1 MKHVLISRASAMDF
15 RDSPSEAAF
24 RAEAVAF
31 LDAHAPRRFRSY
43 TTEGADMEEVFE
55 EHRAWQKTLAAH
67 GWGAITWPK
76 AYGGRGLGPLE
87 QIVWNEELTKR
98 GAAHSM
104 LAVGIGMAGPTLIAH
119 GTDAQKERY
128 LGPLLRADEVWC
140 QLFSEPGAGSDLASL
155 ATRAVRDGDDWIV
168 TGQKTWCSGAQHA
181 QFGILIARTEPK
193 APKHQGITY
202 FLLDM
207 KTPGIEVRPLVEM
220 TGEARFN
227 EVFLSQ
233 VRVPDS
239 ARLGPVHGGWAIT
252 QTTLLNERMAM
263 SGLSSLLDWDAL
275 RSFVKEQ
282 LGAADPL
289 LRDELARV
297 YVELK
302 SLQLLNARMVTKLGR
317 GQIPTAESSVMK
329 LALARVMTRAAEA
342 AMRAMGPGALA
353 RRGFWQNEF
362 LFAPA
367 WHIAGGTDQV
377 QKNVCAERVLG
388 LPRDPHDTKDVP
400 FDQLPRS

>member
-1 MKHVLISRASAMDF
+1 MDF

-24 RAEAVAF
+24 RAEATAF
-31 LDAHAPRRFRSY
+31 LAVHAPREFRSY
-43 TTEGADMEEVFE
+43 TTEGADMEEVFR
-55 EHRAWQKTLAAH
+55 EHVAWQKTLAKH
-67 GWGAITWPK
+67 GWGALTWPK
-76 AYGGRGLGPLE
+76 PFGGRGLGPIE
-87 QIVWNEELTKR
+87 QIIWNEELTRR

-119 GTDAQKERY
+119 GTEAQKQRY
-128 LGPLLRADEVWC
+128 LAPLLHADEVWC

-155 ATRAVRDGDDWIV
+155 ATRALRDGDGWV
-168 TGQKTWCSGAQHA
+168 VNGQKTWCSGAQHA
-181 QFGILIARTEPK
+181 QFGILIARTDPK

-227 EVFLSQ
+227 EVFLND

-239 ARLGPVHGGWAIT
+239 ARLGAVGQGWSIT
-252 QTTLLNERMAM
+252 QTTLLHERMSM
-263 SGLSSLLDWDAL
+263 GGLSSLLDFDAL
-275 RSFVKEQ
+275 RAFVKEQ
-282 LGAADPL
+282 GNADPL
-289 LRDELARV
+289 LRDEVARV

-302 SLQLLNARMVTKLGR
+302 SLQLLNARVVTKLGR
-317 GQIPTAESSVMK
+317 GQMPTAESSVMK

-342 AMRAMGPGALA
+342 AMKAMGPRALL

-388 LPRDPHDTKDVP
+388 LPKDPHDPKDIP

>member
-1 MKHVLISRASAMDF
+1 MDF

-24 RAEAVAF
+24 RAEAAAF
-31 LDAHAPRRFRSY
+31 LDAHAPRSLRSY
-43 TTEGADMEEVFE
+43 TTEGADMEEVFR
-55 EHRAWQKTLAAH
+55 EHVAWQKTLAQH
-67 GWGAITWPK
+67 GWGALTWPR
-76 AYGGRGLGPLE
+76 AFGGRGLGPIE
-87 QIVWNEELTKR
+87 QIVWNEELTRR
-98 GAAHSM
+98 GVAHSM

-119 GTDAQKERY
+119 GTEAQKQRY
-128 LGPLLRADEVWC
+128 LAPLLYADEVWC

-155 ATRAVRDGDDWIV
+155 ATRAVRDGEGWIV
-168 TGQKTWCSGAQHA
+168 NGQKTWCSGAQHA
-181 QFGILIARTEPK
+181 QFGILIARTDPA
-193 APKHQGITY
+193 APKHKGITY

-227 EVFLSQ
+227 EVFLND

-239 ARLGPVHGGWAIT
+239 ARLGAVGQGWAIA
-252 QTTLLNERMAM
+252 QTTLMHERMSM
-263 SGLSSLLDWDAL
+263 GGLSSLLDFDKLLA
-275 RSFVKEQ
+275 FVREQ
-282 LGAADPL
+282 CAEDPL
-289 LRDELARV
+289 LRDEVARV

-302 SLQLLNARMVTKLGR
+302 SLQLLNARVVTKLGR
-317 GQIPTAESSVMK
+317 GQMPTAESSVMK

-342 AMRAMGPGALA
+342 AMKALGPRALL

-388 LPRDPHDTKDVP
+388 LPKDPYDPKDIP

>member
-1 MKHVLISRASAMDF
+1 MDF
-15 RDSPSEAAF
+15 RDSPREAAF
-24 RAEAVAF
+24 RTEATTF
-31 LDAHAPRRFRSY
+31 LAAHAPRSFRSY

-55 EHRAWQKTLAAH
+55 EHVAWQKTLAEH
-67 GWGAITWPK
+67 GWGALTWPK
-76 AYGGRGLGPLE
+76 PYGGRGLGPIE
-87 QIVWNEELTKR
+87 QIIWNEELTKR

-119 GTDAQKERY
+119 GTEEQKQRY
-128 LGPLLRADEVWC
+128 LAKLLHADEVWC

-155 ATRAVRDGDDWIV
+155 ATRAVRDGDAWIV
-168 TGQKTWCSGAQHA
+168 NGQKTWCSGAQHA
-181 QFGILIARTEPK
+181 QFGILIARTDAK
-193 APKHQGITY
+193 ATKHKGITY

-227 EVFLSQ
+227 EVFLND
-233 VRVPDS
+233 VRVPDA
-239 ARLGPVHGGWAIT
+239 ARLGPLHGGWAVT

-263 SGLSSLLDWDAL
+263 GGLSSLLEFDKLVA
-275 RSFVKEQ
+275 FVKEQ
-282 LGAADPL
+282 GAAADPIV
-289 LRDELARV
+289 RDEVARV
-297 YVELK
+297 YVELR
-302 SLQLLNARMVTKLGR
+302 SLQLLNARVVTKLGR
-317 GQIPTAESSVMK
+317 GQMPTAESSVMK

-342 AMRAMGPGALA
+342 AMKAMGPGALL

-388 LPRDPHDTKDVP
+388 LPKDPHDPKDIP
-400 FDQLPRS
+400 FDELPRS

>member
-1 MKHVLISRASAMDF
+1 V
-15 RDSPSEAAF
+15 
-24 RAEAVAF
+24 
-31 LDAHAPRRFRSY
+31 
-43 TTEGADMEEVFE
+43 
-55 EHRAWQKTLAAH
+55 
-67 GWGAITWPK
+67 
-76 AYGGRGLGPLE
+76 
-87 QIVWNEELTKR
+87 N
-98 GAAHSM
+98 
-104 LAVGIGMAGPTLIAH
+104 
-119 GTDAQKERY
+119 
-128 LGPLLRADEVWC
+128 
-140 QLFSEPGAGSDLASL
+140 
-155 ATRAVRDGDDWIV
+155 
-168 TGQKTWCSGAQHA
+168 GQKTWCSGAQHA
-181 QFGILIARTEPK
+181 DFGILIARTDPK
-193 APKHQGITY
+193 APKHAGITY

-227 EVFLSQ
+227 EVFLND

-239 ARLGPVHGGWAIT
+239 ARLGAVGQGWAIT

-263 SGLSSLLDWDAL
+263 AGLSSLLDWNAL
-275 RSFVKEQ
+275 VALVKER
-282 LGAADPL
+282 GASGPGPRDEVALAL

-297 YVELK
+297 YAELK
-302 SLQLLNARMVTKLGR
+302 SLQLLNARVVTKLGR
-317 GQIPTAESSVMK
+317 GQMPTAETSVMK

-342 AMRAMGPGALA
+342 AMKALGPGALL

-388 LPRDPHDTKDVP
+388 MPRDPHDTKDVP

>member
-1 MKHVLISRASAMDF
+1 MDF

-24 RAEAVAF
+24 RAEATAF
-31 LDAHAPRRFRSY
+31 LAEHAPERFRSY
-43 TTEGADMEEVFE
+43 TTEGADMEEVFQ
-55 EHRAWQKTLAAH
+55 EHVVWQKKLAAH
-67 GWGAITWPK
+67 GWGALTWPK
-76 AYGGRGLGPLE
+76 EFGGRGLGPIE
-87 QIVWNEELTKR
+87 QIIWNEELTR
-98 GAAHSM
+98 LGGAHSM

-128 LGPLLRADEVWC
+128 LAKLLYADEVWC

-155 ATRAVRDGDDWIV
+155 ATRAVRDGDEWIV
-168 TGQKTWCSGAQHA
+168 NGQKTWCSGAQHA
-181 QFGILIARTEPK
+181 DFGILIARTDPK

-207 KTPGIEVRPLVEM
+207 KLPGIEVRPLVEM

-227 EVFLSQ
+227 EVFLSD
-233 VRVPDS
+233 VSLPDS
-239 ARLGPVHGGWAIT
+239 ARLGEVGQGWSIT

-263 SGLSSLLDWDAL
+263 AGLSSLLDFDAL
-275 RSFVKEQ
+275 RALVKER
-282 LGAADPL
+282 LDEIRGDDGERAL
-289 LRDELARV
+289 LREETARV
-297 YVELK
+297 YSELK
-302 SLQLLNARMVTKLGR
+302 SLELLNARVVTKLGR
-317 GQIPTAESSVMK
+317 GQIPSAESSVMK

-342 AMRAMGPGALA
+342 AMKAMGPGALL

-388 LPRDPHDTKDVP
+388 MPRDLHDTKDIP

>member
-1 MKHVLISRASAMDF
+1 MDF
-15 RDSPSEAAF
+15 RDSPREAAF
-24 RAEAVAF
+24 RAEATTF
-31 LDAHAPRRFRSY
+31 LAAHAPRSFRSY

-55 EHRAWQKTLAAH
+55 EHVAWQKTLAEH
-67 GWGAITWPK
+67 GWGALTWPK
-76 AYGGRGLGPLE
+76 PYGGRGLGPIE
-87 QIVWNEELTKR
+87 QIIWNEELTKR

-119 GTDAQKERY
+119 GTEEQKQRY
-128 LGPLLRADEVWC
+128 LAKLLHADEVWC

-155 ATRAVRDGDDWIV
+155 ATRAVRDGDAWIV
-168 TGQKTWCSGAQHA
+168 NGQKTWCSGAQHA
-181 QFGILIARTEPK
+181 QFGILIARTDAK
-193 APKHQGITY
+193 ATKHKGITY

-227 EVFLSQ
+227 EVFLND
-233 VRVPDS
+233 VRVPDA
-239 ARLGPVHGGWAIT
+239 ARLGPLHGGWAVT

-263 SGLSSLLDWDAL
+263 GGLSSLLEFDKLVA
-275 RSFVKEQ
+275 FVKEQ
-282 LGAADPL
+282 GAAADPIV
-289 LRDELARV
+289 RDEVARV
-297 YVELK
+297 YVELR
-302 SLQLLNARMVTKLGR
+302 SLQLLNARVVTKLGR
-317 GQIPTAESSVMK
+317 GQMPTAESSVMK

-342 AMRAMGPGALA
+342 AMKALGPRALA

-388 LPRDPHDTKDVP
+388 LPKDPHDPKDIP
-400 FDQLPRS
+400 FDELPRS

>member
-1 MKHVLISRASAMDF
+1 MDF
-15 RDSPSEAAF
+15 RDSPVEAAF
-24 RAEAVAF
+24 RAEATAF
-31 LDAHAPRRFRSY
+31 LDAHAPRQFRSY
-43 TTEGADMEEVFE
+43 TTEGADMEEVFR
-55 EHRAWQKTLAAH
+55 EHVAWQKTLARH

-76 AYGGRGLGPLE
+76 TFGGRGLGPIE
-87 QIVWNEELTKR
+87 QIIWNEELTRR

-119 GTDAQKERY
+119 GSEAQKQRH
-128 LGPLLRADEVWC
+128 LGPLLHADEVWC

-155 ATRAVRDGDDWIV
+155 ATRAVRDGDDWLV

-181 QFGILIARTEPK
+181 QFGILIARTDPK

-207 KTPGIEVRPLVEM
+207 KAPGIEVRPLVEM

-227 EVFLSQ
+227 EVFLEE
-233 VRVPDS
+233 VRIPDS
-239 ARLGPVHGGWAIT
+239 ARVGAVGRGWAVA

-263 SGLSSLLDWDAL
+263 GGLSSLLDWDAL
-275 RSFVKEQ
+275 RAFVKERVGQ
-282 LGAADPL
+282 PDPL

-302 SLQLLNARMVTKLGR
+302 SLQLLNARVVTKLGR

-342 AMRAMGPGALA
+342 AMKALGPGALS

-377 QKNVCAERVLG
+377 QRNVCAERVLG
-388 LPRDPHDTKDVP
+388 LPRDPHDPKDVP

>member
-1 MKHVLISRASAMDF
+1 MDF

-24 RAEAVAF
+24 RAEATAF
-31 LDAHAPRRFRSY
+31 LDAHAPRQFRSY
-43 TTEGADMEEVFE
+43 TTEGADMEEVFH
-55 EHRAWQKTLAAH
+55 EHVAWQKTLAAH
-67 GWGAITWPK
+67 GWGALTWPR
-76 AYGGRGLGPLE
+76 AYGGRGLGPIE
-87 QIVWNEELTKR
+87 QIIWNEELTKR

-119 GTDAQKERY
+119 GSDAQKQRF
-128 LGPLLRADEVWC
+128 LAKLLHADEVWC

-155 ATRAVRDGDDWIV
+155 ATRAVRDGDDWV
-168 TGQKTWCSGAQHA
+168 VNGQKTWCSGAQHA
-181 QFGILIARTEPK
+181 DFGILIARTDPK
-193 APKHQGITY
+193 APKHAGITY
-202 FLLDM
+202 FLVEM

-227 EVFLSQ
+227 EVFLND
-233 VRVPDS
+233 VRVPDA
-239 ARLGPVHGGWAIT
+239 ARLGAVGQGWAIT

-263 SGLSSLLDWDAL
+263 AGLSSLLDFDRL
-275 RSFVKEQ
+275 RAFVKEQ
-282 LGAADPL
+282 VGTPGPGPRDEVALAL

-297 YVELK
+297 YAELK
-302 SLQLLNARMVTKLGR
+302 CLQLLNARVVTKLGR
-317 GQIPTAESSVMK
+317 GQMPTAESSVMK
-329 LALARVMTRAAEA
+329 LALARVMTRAAET
-342 AMRAMGPGALA
+342 AMKALGPGALL

-388 LPRDPHDTKDVP
+388 MPRDPHDTKDVP

>member
-1 MKHVLISRASAMDF
+1 MDF
-15 RDSPSEAAF
+15 RDSPREADF
-24 RAEAVAF
+24 RAEATGF
-31 LDAHAPRRFRSY
+31 LDAHAPRSFRSY
-43 TTEGADMEEVFE
+43 TTEGADMEEVFH
-55 EHRAWQKTLAAH
+55 EHVAWQKTLARH
-67 GWGAITWPK
+67 GWGALTWPK
-76 AYGGRGLGPLE
+76 AYGGRGLGPIE
-87 QIVWNEELTKR
+87 QIIWNEELTQR

-119 GTDAQKERY
+119 GTEEQKQRY
-128 LGPLLRADEVWC
+128 LAPLLHADEVWC

-155 ATRAVRDGDDWIV
+155 ATRAARDGDGWIV
-168 TGQKTWCSGAQHA
+168 NGQKTWCSGAQHA
-181 QFGILIARTEPK
+181 QFGILIARTDPK
-193 APKHQGITY
+193 APKHKGITY

-227 EVFLSQ
+227 EVFLND
-233 VRVPDS
+233 VRVPDA
-239 ARLGPVHGGWAIT
+239 ARLGPLHGGWGVT

-263 SGLSSLLDWDAL
+263 GGLSSLLDFDAL
-275 RSFVKEQ
+275 RAFVKAQ
-282 LGAADPL
+282 GASADPL
-289 LRDELARV
+289 LRDEVARV

-302 SLQLLNARMVTKLGR
+302 SLQLLNARVVTKLGR

-342 AMRAMGPGALA
+342 AMKALGPRALS

-388 LPRDPHDTKDVP
+388 LPKDPHDPKDIP
-400 FDQLPRS
+400 FDELPRS

>member
-1 MKHVLISRASAMDF
+1 MDF

-24 RAEAVAF
+24 RAEATAF
-31 LDAHAPRRFRSY
+31 LATHAPREFRSY
-43 TTEGADMEEVFE
+43 TTEGADMEEVFR
-55 EHRAWQKTLAAH
+55 EHVAWQKTLAAH
-67 GWGAITWPK
+67 GWGALTWPK
-76 AYGGRGLGPLE
+76 AYGGRGLGPIE
-87 QIVWNEELTKR
+87 QIIWNEELTKR

-119 GTDAQKERY
+119 GTEAQKERF
-128 LGPLLRADEVWC
+128 LQKLLHADEVWC

-155 ATRAVRDGDDWIV
+155 ATRAVRDGDAWLV
-168 TGQKTWCSGAQHA
+168 NGQKTWCSGAQHA
-181 QFGILIARTEPK
+181 DFGILIARTDPK
-193 APKHQGITY
+193 LPKHAGITY

-227 EVFLSQ
+227 EVFLSD

-239 ARLGPVHGGWAIT
+239 ARLGAVGQGWAIT
-252 QTTLLNERMAM
+252 QTTLLHERMAM
-263 SGLSSLLDWDAL
+263 AGLSSLLDFEAL
-275 RSFVKEQ
+275 RACVKEQ
-282 LGAADPL
+282 GRGSDPL

-297 YVELK
+297 YTELK
-302 SLQLLNARMVTKLGR
+302 CLQLLNARVVTKLGR
-317 GQIPTAESSVMK
+317 GQMPSAETSVMK
-329 LALARVMTRAAEA
+329 LALARVMTRAADLA
-342 AMRAMGPGALA
+342 LKALGPGALL

-388 LPRDPHDTKDVP
+388 MPRDPHDTKDVP

>member
-1 MKHVLISRASAMDF
+1 MDF

-24 RAEAVAF
+24 RAEATAF
-31 LDAHAPRRFRSY
+31 LAAHAPRQFRSY
-43 TTEGADMEEVFE
+43 TTEGADMEEVFH
-55 EHRAWQKTLAAH
+55 EHVAWQKTLAAH
-67 GWGAITWPK
+67 GWGALTWPRQF
-76 AYGGRGLGPLE
+76 GGRGLGPIE
-87 QIVWNEELTKR
+87 QIIWNEEMTKR
-98 GAAHSM
+98 GTAHSM

-119 GTDAQKERY
+119 GTEAQKQRY
-128 LGPLLRADEVWC
+128 LGPLLHADEIWC
-140 QLFSEPGAGSDLASL
+140 QLFSEPGAGSDLAAL
-155 ATRAVRDGDDWIV
+155 ATRAVRDGDDFIV
-168 TGQKTWCSGAQHA
+168 NGQKTWCSGAQHA
-181 QFGILIARTEPK
+181 QFGILIARTDPK

-202 FLLDM
+202 FMLDM

-227 EVFLSQ
+227 EVFLNDA
-233 VRVPDS
+233 RVPDS
-239 ARLGPVHGGWAIT
+239 ARLGAVGQGWAIT
-252 QTTLLNERMAM
+252 QTTLLHERMSM
-263 SGLSSLLDWDAL
+263 GGLSSLLDWDAL
-275 RSFVKEQ
+275 RAFVKEQ
-282 LGAADPL
+282 VGIPDPL

-297 YVELK
+297 YTELK
-302 SLQLLNARMVTKLGR
+302 CLQLLNARVVTKLGR
-317 GQIPTAESSVMK
+317 GQMPTAESSVMK
-329 LALARVMTRAAEA
+329 LALARVMTHAAEA
-342 AMRAMGPGALA
+342 AMKAMGPRALL

>member
-1 MKHVLISRASAMDF
+1 MDF
-15 RDSPSEAAF
+15 RDSPREAAF
-24 RAEAVAF
+24 RAEATAF
-31 LDAHAPRRFRSY
+31 LAAHAPRSFRSY
-43 TTEGADMEEVFE
+43 TTEGADMEEVFQ
-55 EHRAWQKTLAAH
+55 EHVAWQKTLAEH
-67 GWGAITWPK
+67 GWGALTWPK
-76 AYGGRGLGPLE
+76 PYGGRGLGPIE
-87 QIVWNEELTKR
+87 QIIWNEELTKR

-119 GTDAQKERY
+119 GTEEQKQRY
-128 LGPLLRADEVWC
+128 LAKLLHADEVWC

-168 TGQKTWCSGAQHA
+168 SGQKTWCSGAQHA

-193 APKHQGITY
+193 APKHRGITY

-227 EVFLSQ
+227 EVFLND
-233 VRVPDS
+233 VRVPDA
-239 ARLGPVHGGWAIT
+239 ARLGPLHGGWAVT

-263 SGLSSLLDWDAL
+263 GGLSSLLEFDKLLA
-275 RSFVKEQ
+275 FVKER
-282 LGAADPL
+282 GAAADPSV
-289 LRDELARV
+289 RDEVARV
-297 YVELK
+297 YVELR
-302 SLQLLNARMVTKLGR
+302 SLQLLNARVVTKLGR
-317 GQIPTAESSVMK
+317 GQMPTAESSVMK

-342 AMRAMGPGALA
+342 ALKAMGPGALL

-388 LPRDPHDTKDVP
+388 LPKDPHDPKDIP
-400 FDQLPRS
+400 FDELPRS

>member
-1 MKHVLISRASAMDF
+1 MDF

-24 RAEAVAF
+24 RAEATAF
-31 LDAHAPRRFRSY
+31 LAEHAPARFRSY
-43 TTEGADMEEVFE
+43 TTEGADMEEVFR
-55 EHRAWQKTLAAH
+55 EHVAWQKTLAAH
-67 GWGAITWPK
+67 GWGALTWPR
-76 AYGGRGLGPLE
+76 AYGGRGLGPIE
-87 QIVWNEELTKR
+87 QIIWTEEPTKR

-119 GTDAQKERY
+119 GSEAQKERY
-128 LGPLLRADEVWC
+128 LAKLLHAEEVWC

-155 ATRAVRDGDDWIV
+155 ATRAVRSGSDWIV
-168 TGQKTWCSGAQHA
+168 NGQKTWCSGAQHA
-181 QFGILIARTEPK
+181 EFGILIARTDPK

-207 KTPGIEVRPLVEM
+207 SAPGIEVRPLVEM

-227 EVFLSQ
+227 EVFLSD

-239 ARLGPVHGGWAIT
+239 ARLGEIGQGWSIT

-263 SGLSSLLDWDAL
+263 SGLSSLLDFAAL
-275 RSFVKEQ
+275 LSLVKET
-282 LGAADPL
+282 LDGTAMAGDEGSRAL
-289 LRDELARV
+289 LRDDLARV
-297 YVELK
+297 YTELK
-302 SLQLLNARMVTKLGR
+302 SLELLNARVVTKLGR
-317 GQIPTAESSVMK
+317 GQMPTAESSVMK
-329 LALARVMTRAAEA
+329 LALARVMTRAADT
-342 AMRAMGPGALA
+342 AMKAMGPAALS

-388 LPRDPHDTKDVP
+388 MPRDPHDTKDVP

>member
-1 MKHVLISRASAMDF
+1 MDF

-24 RAEAVAF
+24 RAEARAF
-31 LDAHAPRRFRSY
+31 LDAHAPRGFRSY
-43 TTEGADMEEVFE
+43 TTEGADMEEVFR
-55 EHRAWQKTLAAH
+55 EHVAWQKTLAAH
-67 GWGAITWPK
+67 GWGALTWPR
-76 AYGGRGLGPLE
+76 AFGGRGLGPIE

-98 GAAHSM
+98 GVAHSM
-104 LAVGIGMAGPTLIAH
+104 LAVGIGMAGPTIIAY
-119 GTDAQKERY
+119 GSDAQKQRY
-128 LGPLLRADEVWC
+128 LAKLLHADEVWC

-168 TGQKTWCSGAQHA
+168 SGQKTWCSGAQHA
-181 QFGILIARTEPK
+181 ELGILLARTDPSV
-193 APKHQGITY
+193 PKHQGISY

-207 KTPGIEVRPLVEM
+207 KTPGVEVRPLVEM

-227 EVFLSQ
+227 EVFLTD

-239 ARLGPVHGGWAIT
+239 ARLGAVGQGWAVA

-263 SGLSSLLDWDAL
+263 GGLSSLLDFDAL
-275 RSFVKEQ
+275 RRFVKEQ
-282 LGAADPL
+282 VGKPDAL
-289 LRDELARV
+289 LADELARV
-297 YVELK
+297 YSELK
-302 SLQLLNARMVTKLGR
+302 SLELLNARVVTKLGR
-317 GQIPTAESSVMK
+317 GENPSAESSVMK
-329 LALARVMTRAAEA
+329 LALARVMTRAAET
-342 AMRAMGPGALA
+342 AMKAMGPRALL

-388 LPRDPHDTKDVP
+388 LPREPHDTKDVP
-400 FDQLPRS
+400 FDRLPRS

>member
-1 MKHVLISRASAMDF
+1 MDF
-15 RDSPSEAAF
+15 RDSPREAAF
-24 RAEAVAF
+24 RAEATAF
-31 LDAHAPRRFRSY
+31 LDVHAPRSFRSY
-43 TTEGADMEEVFE
+43 TTEGADMEEVFQ
-55 EHRAWQKTLAAH
+55 EHVAWQKTLAKH
-67 GWGAITWPK
+67 GWGALTWPK
-76 AYGGRGLGPLE
+76 PYGGRGLGPIE
-87 QIVWNEELTKR
+87 QIIWNEELTKR

-119 GTDAQKERY
+119 GTEEQKQRY
-128 LGPLLRADEVWC
+128 LGPLLHADEVWC

-155 ATRAVRDGDDWIV
+155 ATRAVRTGDDWV
-168 TGQKTWCSGAQHA
+168 VNGQKTWCSGAQHA
-181 QFGILIARTEPK
+181 QFGILIARTDPK
-193 APKHQGITY
+193 ATKHKGITY

-227 EVFLSQ
+227 EVFLND
-233 VRVPDS
+233 VRVPDA
-239 ARLGPVHGGWAIT
+239 ARLGALHGGWSVT

-263 SGLSSLLDWDAL
+263 GGLSSLLEFDKLLA
-275 RSFVKEQ
+275 FVKEQ
-282 LGAADPL
+282 GAAADPL
-289 LRDELARV
+289 VRDEVARV
-297 YVELK
+297 YVELR
-302 SLQLLNARMVTKLGR
+302 SLQLLNARIVTKLGR
-317 GQIPTAESSVMK
+317 GQMPTAETSVMK

-342 AMRAMGPGALA
+342 AMKAMGPGALL

-367 WHIAGGTDQV
+367 WHIAGGTDEV

-388 LPRDPHDTKDVP
+388 LPKDPHDPKDIP

>member
-1 MKHVLISRASAMDF
+1 MDF
-15 RDSPSEAAF
+15 RDSPREAAF
-24 RAEAVAF
+24 RAEATAF
-31 LDAHAPRRFRSY
+31 LDAHAPRSFRSY

-55 EHRAWQKTLAAH
+55 EHVAWQKTLAGH
-67 GWGAITWPK
+67 GWGALTWPK
-76 AYGGRGLGPLE
+76 PYGGRGLGPIE
-87 QIVWNEELTKR
+87 QIIWNEELTRR

-119 GTDAQKERY
+119 GTEEQKQRY
-128 LGPLLRADEVWC
+128 LAPLLHADEVWC

-155 ATRAVRDGDDWIV
+155 ATRAVRDGDDWV
-168 TGQKTWCSGAQHA
+168 VNGQKTWCSGAQHA
-181 QFGILIARTEPK
+181 QFGILIARTDPK
-193 APKHQGITY
+193 APKHRGITY

-207 KTPGIEVRPLVEM
+207 NTPGIEVRPLVEM

-227 EVFLSQ
+227 EVFLND
-233 VRVPDS
+233 VRVPDA
-239 ARLGPVHGGWAIT
+239 ARLGPLHGGWAVT

-263 SGLSSLLDWDAL
+263 GGLASLLEFDKLLA
-275 RSFVKEQ
+275 FVKEQ
-282 LGAADPL
+282 GAASDPSV
-289 LRDELARV
+289 RDEVARV
-297 YVELK
+297 YVELR
-302 SLQLLNARMVTKLGR
+302 SLQLLNARVVTKLGR
-317 GQIPTAESSVMK
+317 GQMPTAESSVMK

-342 AMRAMGPGALA
+342 AMKAMGPGALL

-388 LPRDPHDTKDVP
+388 LPKDPHDPKDIP
-400 FDQLPRS
+400 FDELPRS

>member
-1 MKHVLISRASAMDF
+1 MDF

-24 RAEAVAF
+24 RAEATAF
-31 LDAHAPRRFRSY
+31 LAEHAPRGFRSY
-43 TTEGADMEEVFE
+43 TTEGADMEEVFH
-55 EHRAWQKTLAAH
+55 EHVAWQKTLAAH
-67 GWGAITWPK
+67 GWGALTWPK
-76 AYGGRGLGPLE
+76 AFGGRGLGPIE

-119 GTDAQKERY
+119 GTEAQKQRF
-128 LGPLLRADEVWC
+128 LAPLLHADEVWC

-155 ATRAVRDGDDWIV
+155 ATRAVKAGDDWVV

-181 QFGILIARTEPK
+181 QFGILLARTDAK
-193 APKHQGITY
+193 APKHKGITY

-207 KTPGIEVRPLVEM
+207 NTPGIEVRPLVEM

-227 EVFLSQ
+227 EVFLNE
-233 VRVPDS
+233 VRVPDA
-239 ARLGPVHGGWAIT
+239 ARLGGVGQGWAIT
-252 QTTLLNERMAM
+252 QTTLLHERMSM
-263 SGLSSLLDWDAL
+263 GGLSSLLDFDAL
-275 RSFVKEQ
+275 RAFVKAQ
-282 LGAADPL
+282 GAIDPL
-289 LRDELARV
+289 VRDQVARV

-302 SLQLLNARMVTKLGR
+302 SLQLLNARVVTKLGR

-342 AMRAMGPGALA
+342 ALTAMGPRALL

-388 LPRDPHDTKDVP
+388 LPKDPHDPKDIP
-400 FDQLPRS
+400 FDELPRS

>member
-1 MKHVLISRASAMDF
+1 L
-15 RDSPSEAAF
+15 
-24 RAEAVAF
+24 
-31 LDAHAPRRFRSY
+31 
-43 TTEGADMEEVFE
+43 
-55 EHRAWQKTLAAH
+55 
-67 GWGAITWPK
+67 TWPK
-76 AYGGRGLGPLE
+76 AFGGRGLGPIE
-87 QIVWNEELTKR
+87 QIVWNEELTRR

-119 GTDAQKERY
+119 GTEAQKQRY
-128 LGPLLRADEVWC
+128 LAPLLHADEVWC

-155 ATRAVRDGDDWIV
+155 ATRAVPDGDGWV
-168 TGQKTWCSGAQHA
+168 VNGQKTWCSGAQHA
-181 QFGILIARTEPK
+181 QFGILIARTDPT
-193 APKHQGITY
+193 APKHKGITY

-207 KTPGIEVRPLVEM
+207 KTPGIDVRPLVEM

-227 EVFLSQ
+227 EVFLND

-239 ARLGPVHGGWAIT
+239 ARLGAAGQGWAIT
-252 QTTLLNERMAM
+252 QTTLMHERMSM
-263 SGLSSLLDWDAL
+263 GGLSSLLDFDKLLA
-275 RSFVKEQ
+275 FVKEQ
-282 LGAADPL
+282 GAEDPL
-289 LRDELARV
+289 LRDEVARV

-302 SLQLLNARMVTKLGR
+302 SLQLLNARVVTKLGR
-317 GQIPTAESSVMK
+317 GQMPTAESSVMK

-342 AMRAMGPGALA
+342 AMKALGPRALL

-388 LPRDPHDTKDVP
+388 LPKDPHDPKDIP